1 MDPDAILLRL
11 LQAIEDHEWSDARE
25 ALGYLE
31 NWVARGGFQPP
42 ALAAAMA
49 TIRAVDRRRVPQ

>member
-1 MDPDAILLRL
+1 MDPNATLLRL
-11 LQAIEDHEWSDARE
+11 LQAIEDHEWSEARE

-31 NWVARGGFQPP
+31 HWVSRGGFQPP

-49 TIRAVDRRRVPQ
+49 AIRLIDRKRVSQ